1 MFYVDLTDFPLL
13 SFRKGDYCTKFI
25 PEEYPNGFSNVDL
38 VEKEKFE
45 LIASAIAIE
54 LARNEHLDDNRQF
67 SVEEE
72 EEGIKKNLIA
82 VLEDKVFEVS
92 AQLSDVLK
100 VTIVPTDN
108 HHKVLNSLQSFFL
121 PLSLACSL
129 LFTSESRTYPRK
141 SWLASWKS
149 FSASDI
155 Q

>member
-1 MFYVDLTDFPLL
+1 
-13 SFRKGDYCTKFI
+13 
-25 PEEYPNGFSNVDL
+25 
-38 VEKEKFE
+38 

-108 HHKVLNSLQSFFL
+108 HHKVLSSLQ
-121 PLSLACSL
+121 
-129 LFTSESRTYPRK
+129 
-141 SWLASWKS
+141 
-149 FSASDI
+149 
-155 Q
+155 

>member
-1 MFYVDLTDFPLL
+1 
-13 SFRKGDYCTKFI
+13 
-25 PEEYPNGFSNVDL
+25 
-38 VEKEKFE
+38 

-67 SVEEE
+67 SVEE

-108 HHKVLNSLQSFFL
+108 HHKVLSSLQ
-121 PLSLACSL
+121 
-129 LFTSESRTYPRK
+129 
-141 SWLASWKS
+141 
-149 FSASDI
+149 
-155 Q
+155 